1 MKHETLDASF
11 RLASPSC
18 PLVFDAYADDFSAGG
33 FYTVNLF
40 FSEAN
45 LGSVYG
51 PPAKVRE
58 SANLVPS
65 PQFCSWCRLCADR
78 MYTTTTAPRARPEAS
93 LLPAFPSVCP
103 GILPHCKHPVILL
116 GKVTVLIF

>member
-1 MKHETLDASF
+1 MKHETLDTSF

-40 FSEAN
+40 FSEDN
-45 LGSVYG
+45 LDSVYG

-58 SANLVPS
+58 STNFVPS
-65 PQFCSWCRLCADR
+65 PQFLLMVLFVRRQDGYYNHCS
-78 MYTTTTAPRARPEAS
+78 TGEA
-93 LLPAFPSVCP
+93 
-103 GILPHCKHPVILL
+103 
-116 GKVTVLIF
+116 